1 MTNAAPVA
9 HQPDPPHGFLRLLL
23 GLPVHLYRA
32 GLGFL
37 FGRRFLFLVTTGRR
51 TGRRRE
57 TVVEVVR
64 YDESTREAIV
74 MAGWGVRTGWLN
86 NVEAGLAQEVRIGR
100 DRYLPTHRV
109 LEADEAAAIL
119 ADYERRNR
127 LIRPIVR
134 RVLSNLVGWRYDGTP
149 EARRR
154 VVEQLRMVGFRP
166 GPPASG

>member
-9 HQPDPPHGFLRLLL
+9 HQPDPPRGVLRLLL

-32 GLGFL
+32 GLGFV
-37 FGRRFLFLVTTGRR
+37 FGHRFLFLATTGRR

-64 YDESTREAIV
+64 YDPSSREAIV
-74 MAGWGVRTGWLN
+74 VAGWGVKTGWLH
-86 NVEAGLAQEVRIGR
+86 NVEAGLANEVRIGR
-100 DRYLPTHRV
+100 DRYVPAYRV
-109 LEADEAAAIL
+109 LETDEAAAIL

-134 RVLSNLVGWRYDGTP
+134 RVISSLVGWRYDGTP
-149 EARRR
+149 DARRR
-154 VVEQLRMVGFRP
+154 VVDQLRMVGFRP
-166 GPPASG
+166 AS